1 VLAINPGEV
10 NKVETFNEAHTHSY
24 RSSHVSIECR
34 VEQLGWAVSSLETT
48 AWTVDTSLCC
58 SAMDMRGKRQ
68 IHTDGEKW
76 RLMNKTISQTSFLP
90 SLEQQHN
97 QHKPA

>member
-1 VLAINPGEV
+1 VLAINPGEL

-24 RSSHVSIECR
+24 RSSHVSGAAGK
-34 VEQLGWAVSSLETT
+34 LGWAVSSLETA
-48 AWTVDTSLCC
+48 AWTDDNSLCC

-76 RLMNKTISQTSFLP
+76 KLMNKTISQTSFLP